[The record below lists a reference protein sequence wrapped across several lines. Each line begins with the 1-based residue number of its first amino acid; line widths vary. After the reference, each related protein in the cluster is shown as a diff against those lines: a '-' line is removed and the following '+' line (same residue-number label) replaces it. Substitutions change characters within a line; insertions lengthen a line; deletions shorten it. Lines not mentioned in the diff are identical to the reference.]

1 MSTVPDLKFLNK
13 SWIGPLQC
21 TMGPSKHSG
30 PIQEFAFRKQGSHFS
45 KRTKS
50 QDFPRFFFANFLAK
64 LFFCLLL
71 VTACCLWISQVLLL
85 ATQVWGLIS
94 HWPKADLRN
103 LPTHPIHWQGMK
115 EHNYSAHMLPHFE
128 KMKKYIDNK
137 WKYHFP
143 DFFSVFQNRK
153 FHDIFMIRKVA
164 DTFPGF
170 QGAMVTLNK

>member
-1 MSTVPDLKFLNK
+1 MRAELAHCNVQ
-13 SWIGPLQC
+13 W
-21 TMGPSKHSG
+21 GPSKHSG

-50 QDFPRFFFANFLAK
+50 HDFPRFFLANFLAK

-71 VTACCLWISQVLLL
+71 VTACCLWISQVLPARYAGVRIDFTL
-85 ATQVWGLIS
+85 AKKLIWEIFL
-94 HWPKADLRN
+94 H
-103 LPTHPIHWQGMK
+103 IQYIGK
-115 EHNYSAHMLPHFE
+115 EWKSTTIQHICCHTL
-128 KMKKYIDNK
+128 KK
-137 WKYHFP
+137 WKSISTTSENTIFQISSQ
-143 DFFSVFQNRK
+143 FSKIVK